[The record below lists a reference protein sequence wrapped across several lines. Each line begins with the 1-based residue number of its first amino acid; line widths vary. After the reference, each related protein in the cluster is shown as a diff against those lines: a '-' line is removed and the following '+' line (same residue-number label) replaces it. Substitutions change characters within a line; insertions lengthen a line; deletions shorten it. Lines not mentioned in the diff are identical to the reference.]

1 MIYADPQPNITSV
14 WRKMTPSQEF
24 DLKIIPLCAVITGL
38 VKLGGKSKTVERQIE
53 KYTAQLVKL
62 LKTKQPID
70 ENCYHYSTNDYSVTL
85 EPTGLLKINNDA
97 VIFTDPNHKILT
109 VDEIQKMAAVTT
121 QVADQPVNKPVK
133 NTNKITPKKLG
144 YGLMYSDI
152 YSGRKTVMYDILAK
166 AMKLGKA
173 YSRYYQDAVRSA
185 DYEPMRLFRLLQL
198 QEQNETVIN
207 TFEEL
212 NCYSHITASLSQ
224 QRYTDSG
231 IKAGNTYAKGMA
243 VWIESLLA
251 MFKMDHTET
260 DASVREQYR
269 YTICVP
275 TKTYISNIFE
285 TADAINLCS
294 MSFDTPARWGNRNK
308 PESVMTIKTML
319 EFECDKPSYDM
330 LDLREYKNIFEYP
343 LRTAHSDNTNE
354 YIQLYNDYIADLKSC
369 INKITVWL
377 HGICD
382 NNPVIRQILIETA
395 IYDGE
400 LETSFK
406 TPYLFKNHNDVHE
419 LAPSDIQLLNM
430 YVEGNRWKVQPE
442 DIATDTDLFETVKV
456 EYMNDVLLTHGVN
469 HVLNIDVLFNALAK
483 LDLIN

>member
-1 MIYADPQPNITSV
+1 
-14 WRKMTPSQEF
+14 
-24 DLKIIPLCAVITGL
+24 
-38 VKLGGKSKTVERQIE
+38 
-53 KYTAQLVKL
+53 
-62 LKTKQPID
+62 
-70 ENCYHYSTNDYSVTL
+70 
-85 EPTGLLKINNDA
+85 
-97 VIFTDPNHKILT
+97 
-109 VDEIQKMAAVTT
+109 MAAVTT
-121 QVADQPVNKPVK
+121 QVADQPVDKPAK
-133 NTNKITPKKLG
+133 NTNRITPKKLH
-144 YGLMYSDI
+144 YGLTYSDT
-152 YSGRKTVMYDILAK
+152 YSNRKTVMYAILAK

-173 YSRYYQDAVRSA
+173 YTRYYRDAIKSA

-198 QEQNETVIN
+198 QEQNDTVIN

-212 NCYSHITASLSQ
+212 NCYSCITASLSQ

-231 IKAGNTYAKGMA
+231 IKAGNTYAQGMEI
-243 VWIESLLA
+243 WIKRLLE
-251 MFKMDHTET
+251 MFEMDHTTT
-260 DASVREQYR
+260 DTSVREQYR

-275 TKTYISNIFE
+275 TKAYINNIFE

-294 MSFDTPARWGNRNK
+294 MPFDTPTWTNRHK
-308 PESVMTIKTML
+308 SESAMTIKTML
-319 EFECDKPSYDM
+319 ESECNTPTYDM
-330 LDLREYKNIFEYP
+330 LDLREYQNIFQYQYQ
-343 LRTAHSDNTNE
+343 TANDSSAKE
-354 YIQLYNDYIADLKSC
+354 YIQLYNDRIADLKSC
-369 INKITVWL
+369 INKITAWL

-382 NNPVIRQILIETA
+382 NNPVIRQILIETE

-442 DIATDTDLFETVKV
+442 DIATDTDLFETVKA

-469 HVLNIDVLFNALAK
+469 HVLNVDVLFNALAK